1 MSGSGYQVGKGFT
14 VPSAIASPLSN
25 LLLSININ
33 SSGGTILIGTY
44 HYRYT
49 YVTANGETAQ
59 SGGEGTLTVG
69 SNTTYFVVNA
79 PTSIPTGV
87 GITGINIYIG
97 PSGLET
103 FQGYVVAGGQLNIT
117 SLSTTGQLVPQYNLT
132 SYQDINPST
141 VGLTV
146 GSEFIVHNI
155 YYDTPVTCGA
165 WDGTNLI
172 PYSISNPGL
181 VGSRMGLAVHC
192 NGSQWLRIYNQSTT
206 SVLHVSFDGMQMI

>member
-1 MSGSGYQVGKGFT
+1 MSGAGYQVGKGFT
-14 VPSAIASPLSN
+14 VPAAIAPPN
-25 LLLSININ
+25 APLSININ
-33 SSGGTILIGTY
+33 STGGTILTGS
-44 HYRYT
+44 YRYKYT

-59 SGGEGTLTVG
+59 STSEWTLTVG
-69 SNTTYFVVNA
+69 SDTTYFVVHS
-79 PTSIPTGV
+79 PTLPTGV

-117 SLSTTGQLVPQYNLT
+117 SLSTTGQFTPQYSLT
-132 SYQDINPST
+132 AYQDINPST

-146 GSEFIVHNI
+146 GSEFIVHNV
-155 YYDTPVTCGA
+155 YYDTPVTCGT

-172 PYSISNPGL
+172 PYSISNLGL

-192 NGSQWLRIYNQSTT
+192 NGSQWLRIYNQSIT